1 LIPPVSPQQIVYVI
15 ADSGVE
21 RSLYC
26 ELPRDGRV
34 FCVQEKHQLKPP
46 FPVEVKRT
54 MALETEDAIEFDDAY
69 PDAMLA
75 VRFDARKHV
84 DGVSPSELA
93 RLYCRLNL
101 TNVGPGK
108 WSVHQIVP
116 CDKPWGEQAARLRVY
131 IERLFGLLQHPTQ

>member
-1 LIPPVSPQQIVYVI
+1 
-15 ADSGVE
+15 
-21 RSLYC
+21 
-26 ELPRDGRV
+26 
-34 FCVQEKHQLKPP
+34 LKPR
-46 FPVEVKRT
+46 FPAEVKRT

-116 CDKPWGEQAARLRVY
+116 CDKPWGE
-131 IERLFGLLQHPTQ
+131 